1 MDADL
6 LHPCHHAARTPDK
19 PAYVMA
25 RSGEVVTYR
34 ELEERSN
41 QGAQLFRA
49 CGLARGDHVALMMDN
64 NARYFEICFAAQ
76 RSGLLFTAMSTRLA
90 LQEAE
95 YILRDCGAKAFIISA
110 SLAEAAAGLVERVPQ
125 LALRLSVGGA
135 LPGYRRWEEAAGAQP
150 RARIGDQSAG
160 RDMLYSSGTT
170 GRPKGI
176 KTELLDEAIDA
187 PTPLLALARKLYGL
201 GPDSVYLSP
210 APLYHAAPLRF
221 NITVMRCGGTSV
233 LMEHFDAEEAL
244 ALIERHRVTH
254 SQWVPTMFVRM
265 LKLPAE
271 VRARYDVSSL
281 KVAIH
286 AAAPCPVPVKE
297 EMIRWWGPVLYE
309 YYAGTEGNGYV
320 ACNSQEWLAHKGTVG
335 RALLGEVRILD
346 DEGRPL
352 PPGETGTIY
361 FANGPAFE
369 YHNDPKKTAASR
381 SREGWST
388 LSDVGH
394 LDAEGYL
401 YLTDRKDYMII
412 SGGVNVYPQEVE
424 NLLVAHPKVADVAVL
439 GVPNEDLGEEVKA
452 VVQPTDWR
460 EAGPALAAEL
470 MAYCR
475 DNLSHIKCP
484 RSVDFEPELPRHP
497 TGKLYK
503 RLLRERYRGAAAR
516 ART

>member
-1 MDADL
+1 MDADR

-25 RSGEVVTYR
+25 RSGETVTYR
-34 ELEERSN
+34 RLEERSN

-49 CGLARGDHVALMMDN
+49 CGLTRGDHIALMLN
-64 NARYFEICFAAQ
+64 NDARFFEICFAAQ

-95 YILRDCGAKAFIISA
+95 YVLRDCGAKAFVVSA
-110 SLAEAAAGLVERVPQ
+110 SLAEAAAGLAERLPQ
-125 LALRLSVGGA
+125 LALRFSVGGA
-135 LPGYRRWEEAAGAQP
+135 LPGYRRWEDSVGAQP
-150 RARIGDQSAG
+150 IDRIADESAG

-187 PTPLLALARKLYGL
+187 PTPLLALARMLYGL

-221 NITVMRCGGTSV
+221 NMTVVRCGGTSV
-233 LMEHFDAEEAL
+233 LMEHFEAEEAL
-244 ALIERHRVTH
+244 ALIERYRVTH

-265 LKLPAE
+265 LKLPPD
-271 VRARYDVSSL
+271 VRARYDLSSL
-281 KVAIH
+281 RVAIH

-346 DEGRPL
+346 DDGAVL

-369 YHNDPKKTAASR
+369 YHNDPRKTAASR

-388 LSDVGH
+388 LGDVGH

-401 YLTDRKDYMII
+401 YLSDRKDYMII

-424 NLLVAHPKVADVAVL
+424 NLLVTHPKVADVAVL
-439 GVPNEDLGEEVKA
+439 GVPNDDLGEEVKA
-452 VVQPTDWR
+452 VVQPTHWR

-475 DNLSHIKCP
+475 GNLSHIKCP
-484 RSVDFEPELPRHP
+484 RSIDFEPELPRHP

-503 RLLRERYRGAAAR
+503 RLLRERYRGNPAR
-516 ART
+516 AGG